1 MESLEISHLRRSLC
15 AGPLMA
21 AVWGSAVCRLG
32 RTVLQRAP
40 PVTRP
45 LAAVDG
51 HFQVRC
57 VASGRDRRSDGGR
70 DSGSRRQASLS
81 AAGGGLAALLV
92 GLSERSGERSDPAPP
107 GPLRRLLAAL
117 LPSVSAA
124 KGLGTDPNDTAGK
137 GGAPASSRRQQYSFI
152 ADVVDKT
159 APALVYIEIK
169 DMRRR
174 GMFGGPAT
182 ASNGSGFIVNSDG
195 LIMTNAHVVVNTPH
209 STVQVRLHDGRTF
222 KGTVES
228 VDIGSDLATVRIP
241 AKNLPTLRL
250 GVSNDLRLGEWVVAL
265 GSPLG
270 LSNTITAGVVSA
282 VNRPSAELGL
292 HGKDMQYIQT
302 DAAITFGNS
311 GGPLVNLD
319 GEVIGINAM
328 KVTSGISFAIPIDY
342 AKLFLARA
350 DEGKIRQRPALS
362 PGGRR
367 YLGITMLTLT
377 PAIIQEL
384 MLRQPDFPQDLTHGV
399 LVWKLVV
406 GSPAHACG
414 LKPGDVIT
422 HINDQPIRAAADVY
436 RLLDGS
442 DQLVVTVR
450 RHSETRRL
458 RVAPE
463 PAA

>member
-1 MESLEISHLRRSLC
+1 
-15 AGPLMA
+15 MA
-21 AVWGSAVCRLG
+21 IW
-32 RTVLQRAP
+32 
-40 PVTRP
+40 RP
-45 LAAVDG
+45 LGQLFSQATYQKTVCG
-51 HFQVRC
+51 SWLRL
-57 VASGRDRRSDGGR
+57 SSDGYQQARCLASCRRHHWGGGGS
-70 DSGSRRQASLS
+70 SGGGWGGPGRQACF
-81 AAGGGLAALLV
+81 AAALLV
-92 GLSERSGERSDPAPP
+92 ATALPSDQRPEHQAAPP
-107 GPLRRLLAAL
+107 SLVQRLLAAL
-117 LPSVSAA
+117 LPAVSAA
-124 KGLGTDPNDTAGK
+124 QGLGHDPSCAGAGK
-137 GGAPASSRRQQYSFI
+137 AGGPPSRRAQYSFI
-152 ADVVDKT
+152 ADVVDKA

-182 ASNGSGFIVNSDG
+182 ASNGSGFIVKSDG

-222 KGTVES
+222 QGTVES

-241 AKNLPTLRL
+241 AKNLPTLKL
-250 GVSNDLRLGEWVVAL
+250 GVSSSLRLGEWVVAL

-282 VNRPSAELGL
+282 VNRASSELGL
-292 HGKDMQYIQT
+292 HGKDMEYIQT

-342 AKLFLARA
+342 GKLFLERA
-350 DEGKIRQRPALS
+350 EEGKLRQRTALS
-362 PGGRR
+362 PAGRR

-377 PAIIQEL
+377 TAIIQEL
-384 MLRQPDFPQDLTHGV
+384 TMRQPDFPQDLTHGV

-414 LKPGDVIT
+414 LRPGDVIT
-422 HINDQPIRAAADVY
+422 HINEQPIRAAADVY

-442 DQLVVTVR
+442 EQLVVTLR
-450 RHSETRRL
+450 RHHETRRL
-458 RVAPE
+458 RVSPE